1 MEYRAAVKNNINLY
15 LLTWGNIQVYIVWCE
30 CVKSSLCSMN
40 YFGVKKESENICI
53 EKSQNFSDRD
63 SKWYKI
69 SGGLFFFVLF

>member
-1 MEYRAAVKNNINLY
+1 M
-15 LLTWGNIQVYIVWCE
+15 
-30 CVKSSLCSMN
+30 S
-40 YFGVKKESENICI
+40 YFGVKKGESENICI